1 MKKHYETHVEDT
13 DKLISVAG
21 PVLDYKSWYEQY
33 RKLMEEQAQRK
44 YGLYTPTSEGDD
56 DDFPS
61 ISGITARY
69 SASGLTNEQMAAN
82 PVWVDKT
89 GNGHDIQLKNF
100 SWGGMSGVG
109 GYVENYNRWTK
120 SAVRADITFTDH
132 SFNVTSVK
140 INQAQFYYQ
149 SSGGEQ
155 PFTVPSGTVIVK
167 GLTDGQV
174 LEYIYTDI
182 EGRHVFTVK
191 NDGIYTLPSF
201 EFIAK
206 GAYYGFQFN
215 KVQES
220 CNITIEQLPLY
231 PGALVFDGVD
241 DYGVCDNFPILTKE
255 KGYTVVALR
264 QWITRGEIAQGLVSN
279 VKNWLKDGA
288 FLLEYRNIQ
297 ADHLNKPISFGAIG
311 SEMDLPHILTYQT
324 SKSYNGVSITT
335 GNFEGTDVL
344 HVGKLAPTN
353 VGTCINVAIW
363 ELVFLDHDATEEEL
377 TKIKDYFVKTYPWL
391 FPDQAWTVVGK
402 TNEDEDRAT
411 IANITG
417 NGNDLVLSNFGFIE
431 GSGYNEEGE
440 YAGYLVTDGVD
451 DKIVSSVFGMGK
463 DFTIVGEWKFII
475 DENKGC
481 GLVKV
486 PKLFIYNSKTGL
498 DIYINS
504 NSIKNILSGIKGLNA
519 VCSDGRVYDCNWNEI
534 SVKYG
539 NMVDIDSSFLIA
551 NSGNIFTKMAFKNL
565 GIYNNQLLSKDD
577 CIKAYNYLQ
586 TLKAK

>member
-1 MKKHYETHVEDT
+1 MSVFIGYPSFMAYQMMKGKKGNND
-13 DKLISVAG
+13 G
-21 PVLDYKSWYEQY
+21 
-33 RKLMEEQAQRK
+33 
-44 YGLYTPTSEGDD
+44 
-56 DDFPS
+56 FPS
-61 ISGITARY
+61 IPGTIARY
-69 SASGLTNEQMAAN
+69 SASGLTNEQMADN

-89 GNGHDIQLKNF
+89 GNGHDLQMKNF
-100 SWGGMSGVG
+100 AWGGMSGVN
-109 GYVENYNRWTK
+109 GYVQDFNDFRNNATVDKIRIDEQGSNSIKVTILTTGIGNAIYIPK
-120 SAVRADITFTDH
+120 DI
-132 SFNVTSVK
+132 
-140 INQAQFYYQ
+140 Y
-149 SSGGEQ
+149 
-155 PFTVPSGTVIVK
+155 
-167 GLTDGQV
+167 
-174 LEYIYTDI
+174 
-182 EGRHVFTVK
+182 
-191 NDGIYTLPSF
+191 
-201 EFIAK
+201 
-206 GAYYGFQFN
+206 QFN
-215 KVQES
+215 KSYFIKISSEGYDEGDMALSFYAPSTSTATTVTVSLNPNGVTEIPAIKEDDFLAVYINVS
-220 CNITIEQLPLY
+220 GKVGSFTVEQLPLY

-241 DYGVCDNFPILTKE
+241 DYGACDNFPILTKE

-311 SEMDLPHILTYQT
+311 SENDLPHILTYQT

-353 VGTCINVAIW
+353 VGTCINAAIW

-391 FPDQAWTVVGK
+391 FPDQAWTVTGK

-431 GSGYNEEGE
+431 GSGYNKEGE

-451 DKIVSSVFGMGK
+451 DKVQSSSFTMNE
-463 DFTIVGEWKFII
+463 DWTIVGDWELLSNVQI
-475 DENKGC
+475 NC
-481 GLVKV
+481 GIVKSQNV
-486 PKLFIYNSKTGL
+486 YLYNTANGL
-498 DIYINS
+498 LISINNPRS
-504 NSIKNILSGIKGLNA
+504 LQSFGTKSLHAI
-519 VCSDGRVYDCNWNEI
+519 CSDGRLYDRNWVEYEYTVDQNFKI
-534 SVKYG
+534 VK
-539 NMVDIDSSFLIA
+539 SSL
-551 NSGNIFTKMAFKNL
+551 NIGFNLNNYTQIAFKNL
-565 GIYNNQLLSKDD
+565 GIYNDQLLSKDD